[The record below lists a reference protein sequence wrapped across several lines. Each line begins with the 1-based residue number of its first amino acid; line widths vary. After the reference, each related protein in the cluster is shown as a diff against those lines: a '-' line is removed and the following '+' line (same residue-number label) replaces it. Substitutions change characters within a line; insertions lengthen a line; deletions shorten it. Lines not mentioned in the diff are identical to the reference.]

1 MYEITQKVLKEALF
15 ELASFINDGYILY
28 SQLGDNSNYTRH
40 WFLRHSR
47 NTNRL
52 HIVVRA
58 SGILII
64 KNGRVVK
71 NTMTTES

>member
-28 SQLGDNSNYTRH
+28 SQLEGNSYYTRH

-58 SGILII
+58 SGFLII

-71 NTMTTES
+71 NTMTTA